1 MIRFRVHGNVPRTC
15 YGEKVYGLISR
26 NTFYGLH
33 RQVPRKDFDRE
44 CSKSTLL
51 FFTEVRDAQKF
62 AQYLDT
68 YYKTGR
74 SINRISQEN
83 TVTLEMDTKLA
94 KVSNQLVAKAPV
106 RIEPLMFSDV
116 EQICLLQ
123 YLDLY
128 LSYGF
133 RAGNPS
139 THEITLDCYEYRS
152 MDPPSRPLINKLME
166 DLLRKK

>member
-1 MIRFRVHGNVPRTC
+1 
-15 YGEKVYGLISR
+15 
-26 NTFYGLH
+26 
-33 RQVPRKDFDRE
+33 
-44 CSKSTLL
+44 
-51 FFTEVRDAQKF
+51 
-62 AQYLDT
+62 
-68 YYKTGR
+68 
-74 SINRISQEN
+74 
-83 TVTLEMDTKLA
+83 MDTKLA